1 MRKCPKCGEL
11 NGDNNTS
18 CYQCGAVIG
27 PVSSYQKI
35 CPKCKKIYSDRAD
48 TCEDCHVPLTMYTK
62 DLTYDSDKGSNFWMY
77 IVAVLL
83 PLIGII
89 LGLIYL
95 ARKEDSVGK
104 NVLITA
110 IVAGVIWFAI
120 GLALAGGF

>member
-1 MRKCPKCGEL
+1 
-11 NGDNNTS
+11 
-18 CYQCGAVIG
+18 
-27 PVSSYQKI
+27 
-35 CPKCKKIYSDRAD
+35 
-48 TCEDCHVPLTMYTK
+48 MYTK
-62 DLTYDSDKGSNFWMY
+62 DLTYDSGTSSDFWMY
-77 IVAVLL
+77 VVAVLL

-110 IVAGVIWFAI
+110 IVAGVVWFAV

>member
-1 MRKCPKCGEL
+1 
-11 NGDNNTS
+11 
-18 CYQCGAVIG
+18 
-27 PVSSYQKI
+27 
-35 CPKCKKIYSDRAD
+35 
-48 TCEDCHVPLTMYTK
+48 
-62 DLTYDSDKGSNFWMY
+62 MY

-120 GLALAGGF
+120 GFALAGGF

>member
-1 MRKCPKCGEL
+1 
-11 NGDNNTS
+11 
-18 CYQCGAVIG
+18 
-27 PVSSYQKI
+27 
-35 CPKCKKIYSDRAD
+35 
-48 TCEDCHVPLTMYTK
+48 MYTK
-62 DLTYDSDKGSNFWMY
+62 DLTYDSGTGSNFWMY
-77 IVAVLL
+77 VVAVLL